1 MISRKARGGKAAAGV
16 TLAVVMAVGLA
27 ACGSGSSSTS
37 TSSDAA
43 ATSAATTP
51 GTPSTIRIAYQ
62 AIPNG
67 DLVVK
72 HDKWLEQALPNTKI
86 QWKEF
91 DSGGDVNQAVAAGAV
106 DLGLVGSSPVSRGIS
121 QSLPYQV
128 VWIHDVIGSNEA
140 LVVKKGINSISDLR
154 GKTVATPLAST
165 SDFSLL
171 AALKDAGVSQQKVH
185 IIGAEPDAIVAAWSR
200 GDIQGAYVWNPDL
213 AKIAADGGKILTT
226 SADLAK
232 RGQTTYDLGVATKS
246 FAAKY
251 PAALKTWV
259 TEEDR
264 AVKLLQSDPN
274 TAAGAIGAEL
284 NLSPTEALAQTK
296 GLIFL
301 PASVQAGSSYLGG
314 DLAKQ
319 IYAQAQFNEKLG
331 QIPSLAPQSA
341 YLSAVDAIPAQQ
353 VAAGS

>member
-1 MISRKARGGKAAAGV
+1 MINRTGRKARALVGV
-16 TLAVVMAVGLA
+16 ALLLIAVGIT
-27 ACGSGSSSTS
+27 ACGSSSSSSSTASSTTS
-37 TSSDAA
+37 TSASVPA
-43 ATSAATTP
+43 
-51 GTPSTIRIAYQ
+51 GTPATIRIAYQ
-62 AIPNG
+62 DIPNG

-72 HDKWLEQALPNTKI
+72 YNKWLEQAFPHTKI
-86 QWKEF
+86 EWKVF
-91 DSGGDVNQAVAAGAV
+91 QSGGDVNQAIAAGAV

-121 QSLPYQV
+121 QSLPYKV
-128 VWIHDVIGSNEA
+128 LWIHDVIGSNEA
-140 LVVKKGINSISDLR
+140 LVVKQGINSISDLE

-171 AALKDAGVSQQKVH
+171 AALKDAGIPQQKVK

-232 RGQTTYDLGVATKS
+232 RGQTTYDLGVVTKS

-251 PAALKTWV
+251 PQALATWV
-259 TEEDR
+259 TQEDR
-264 AVKLLQSDPN
+264 AVKLLQSNPS
-274 TAAGAIGAEL
+274 AAAQAIGAEL
-284 NLSPTEALAQTK
+284 NLSPAEALSQTK

-301 PASVQAGSSYLGG
+301 TAAQQAGANYLGG

-319 IYAQAQFNEKLG
+319 IYAQGQFNEQLG
-331 QIPSLAPQSA
+331 QIPNLAPQST
-341 YLSAVDAIPAQQ
+341 YLSAVDATPVTQ
-353 VAAGS
+353 VASGG